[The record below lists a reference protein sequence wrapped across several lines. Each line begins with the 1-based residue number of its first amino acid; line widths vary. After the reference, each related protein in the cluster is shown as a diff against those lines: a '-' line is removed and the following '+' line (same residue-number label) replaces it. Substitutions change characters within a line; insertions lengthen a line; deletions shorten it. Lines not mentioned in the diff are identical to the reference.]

1 MDVEHSHSFGLNH
14 FSISVGRKSK
24 IDILTEQLRFD
35 GNKIVGEPRTTEDGY
50 YERVIEDSVGNL
62 VKIMN

>member
-35 GNKIVGEPRTTEDGY
+35 GNKIVGEPRMTGDGF
-50 YERVIEDSVGNL
+50 YESAIEDPDGN
-62 VKIMN
+62 VVEITV